1 MTASAPQWVLPAS
14 IPFPELKARDLEE
27 CVYWLLDA
35 IGARDLAWRVGGSG
49 GGAADGGR
57 DLEAVFYV
65 SSPDGEMEPQRWWI
79 ECKGRKDT
87 VEPDAIKSA
96 VNNALALGELAYL
109 VVVTNTT
116 FSNPT
121 RDWVKTWQASHP
133 RPHIKLWDQVVLERL
148 LSRQPSVVLRL
159 FAKALSPIGRLEATS
174 ERFWNKLEYT
184 PVGLLQDFWKTRETL
199 NISPIQRIALIANE
213 FAHGSIVRRPWG
225 TQADIDSIVH
235 ATQIGLL
242 NVAYLINRASMA
254 GVEQDPLIQTLAHL
268 ILIVLQN
275 VAADAVTALVLESIG
290 SREGKALPD
299 KVIENLLMPILDRV
313 RSEMQDVCSSDCLRF
328 HGERHAFLPP
338 EGDAVENYWYRFSK
352 KGLPE
357 KNRPSEYLLIESTSA
372 PCNVGFELDQERCCP
387 LFHFE
392 PQLNNVAEFLT
403 IIERVSE
410 FRLAKARAK
419 DFAEP

>member
-1 MTASAPQWVLPAS
+1 
-14 IPFPELKARDLEE
+14 
-27 CVYWLLDA
+27 
-35 IGARDLAWRVGGSG
+35 
-49 GGAADGGR
+49 
-57 DLEAVFYV
+57 
-65 SSPDGEMEPQRWWI
+65 
-79 ECKGRKDT
+79 
-87 VEPDAIKSA
+87 
-96 VNNALALGELAYL
+96 
-109 VVVTNTT
+109 
-116 FSNPT
+116 
-121 RDWVKTWQASHP
+121 
-133 RPHIKLWDQVVLERL
+133 
-148 LSRQPSVVLRL
+148 
-159 FAKALSPIGRLEATS
+159 
-174 ERFWNKLEYT
+174 
-184 PVGLLQDFWKTRETL
+184 
-199 NISPIQRIALIANE
+199 
-213 FAHGSIVRRPWG
+213 
-225 TQADIDSIVH
+225 
-235 ATQIGLL
+235 
-242 NVAYLINRASMA
+242 MA